1 MITQVNLFD
10 LMIAANWIF
19 IKLKLER
26 RMATSSKEQRPAA
39 ACRRRVSSLDFD
51 LAVSPGSCCKVDGI
65 FEAVEVSFELLKLAT
80 KCMKLPETR
89 ITHDIG
95 TMV

>member
-10 LMIAANWIF
+10 LMIGANWIF

-39 ACRRRVSSLDFD
+39 ACRRRFSSLDSD
-51 LAVSPGSCCKVDGI
+51 LAEWGVLGPAAELMEFLELWRSPLN
-65 FEAVEVSFELLKLAT
+65 F
-80 KCMKLPETR
+80 
-89 ITHDIG
+89 
-95 TMV
+95 